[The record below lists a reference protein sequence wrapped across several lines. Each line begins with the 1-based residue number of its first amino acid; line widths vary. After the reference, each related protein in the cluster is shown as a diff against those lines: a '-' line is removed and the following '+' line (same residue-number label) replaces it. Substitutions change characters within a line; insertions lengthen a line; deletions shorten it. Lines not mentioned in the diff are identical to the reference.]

1 MVFKGKGLAA
11 AFIAIALTLAGC
23 GGGDPVE
30 RYVPVRVV
38 VFGDELNLIETGGA
52 KHTINALVGTT
63 TNLDCIAHALW
74 VQAVAHG
81 FGMSFPQCPNGALP
95 TNAAI
100 RAGVGEK
107 VADLEARV
115 TDYIANGIN
124 GELLKREDLVLMLV
138 GTHDALEIFNESP
151 RRSQTAMLAEL
162 RARGTL
168 LAQQMNRLA
177 TRSGGNPV
185 VIVSTMPDLGFTPF
199 ALDPARAAGD
209 AALLSQLSAA
219 FNEGLRVNMVQDG
232 RLVGIVFA
240 DTEIQSGAR
249 FPETRGYTNVRDPAC
264 LPTAVLPAC
273 TRDTLVSGATPITHL
288 WADNLRPGP
297 RFHEFLGAQAVSRAV
312 NNPF

>member
-1 MVFKGKGLAA
+1 MVVKGKGLAA
-11 AFIAIALTLAGC
+11 ALVAVVLTLAGC

-38 VFGDELNLIETGGA
+38 VFGDELSLIETGGA

-63 TNLDCIAHALW
+63 SDLDCIAHPLW
-74 VQAVAHG
+74 VQAVAHA
-81 FGMSFPQCPNGALP
+81 FGMSFLECQNGTLP
-95 TNAAI
+95 TNALMLA
-100 RAGVGEK
+100 AVGETVASLTLK
-107 VADLEARV
+107 VD
-115 TDYIANGIN
+115 DFIATGTP
-124 GELLKREDLVLMLV
+124 KREDLVLMLV
-138 GTHDALEIFNESP
+138 GTHDVLEIFNESP
-151 RRSQTAMLAEL
+151 RRSEAAMLAEL

-240 DTEIQSGAR
+240 DAEIQSGVR
-249 FPETRGYTNVRDPAC
+249 FPEARGYSNVTTPAC
-264 LPTAVLPAC
+264 TVALPAC
-273 TRDTLVSGATPITHL
+273 TTATLVSGATAINHL
-288 WADNLRPGP
+288 WADELRPGP